1 MIFVEM
7 QLSGKVSV
15 YELTEHML
23 LLKVYIETRAACL
36 PTPSASDAALD
47 YLRSTCWGLEI
58 FDSIEDA
65 DDWADDYSGFRAEEV
80 RAELRRF
87 IIRKGEAEGANM
99 AA

>member
-7 QLSGKVSV
+7 QLSGKVSI

-23 LLKVYIETRAACL
+23 LLKVYIETRAAHL
-36 PTPSASDAALD
+36 PTPSATDTALD

-58 FDSIEDA
+58 FESIEDA
-65 DDWADDYSGFRAEEV
+65 EDWADDYRGFRAEEV
-80 RAELRRF
+80 RAEFRRF
-87 IIRKGEAEGANM
+87 MVRKGELTGAIL